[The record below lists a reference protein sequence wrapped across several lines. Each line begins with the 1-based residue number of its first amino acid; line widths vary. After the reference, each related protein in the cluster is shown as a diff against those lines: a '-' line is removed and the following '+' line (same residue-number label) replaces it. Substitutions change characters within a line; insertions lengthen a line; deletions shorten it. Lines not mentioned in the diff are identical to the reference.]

1 MNINEI
7 VKNRGKTME
16 KIVAIAR
23 FEMGY
28 KIYLPFLGP
37 VSMAASVV
45 RQESP

>member
-1 MNINEI
+1 
-7 VKNRGKTME
+7 ME

-37 VSMAASVV
+37 VPMAASVV
-45 RQESP
+45 REVSP